1 MNIHKRYQGKWQL
14 STFSTAFNRTYV
26 FFHLS
31 RLIFS
36 IGVIHVIISPSREKR
51 AAMKLSINQSELL
64 NALSIVQKGITS
76 RSTLPVLSGIFVQAK
91 GDGVTFQTTDLELS
105 IQYSTSALVE
115 EEGQTVLPGKL
126 VVDIVKNLPDAAVH
140 IDTNDDSAIISCETS
155 SFSIRCLN
163 PLDFP
168 GFPKVATDQQISIPF
183 DTFSAMVRKVCRVVS
198 RDESRAILTGV
209 LIEVE
214 DQKLKMVA
222 TDSYRLA
229 VTETP
234 IEGITD
240 DFSAVLAGTFV
251 SDLSGLPKTGS
262 DIQLAL
268 AENQIIVSY
277 AGTVFVNRRIEG
289 RYPNYKQL
297 IPNSYETRCL
307 VERSALSSAVKRASL
322 LERSGSQVRLDINVA
337 SQTIQLTTNQDVG
350 STQEIVKAEIEGADV
365 EIGFNSHYVN
375 KGLSVMDSGTVSL
388 EIQGSLKPGI
398 MKGAGDENYLY
409 LVMPVRL

>member
-1 MNIHKRYQGKWQL
+1 
-14 STFSTAFNRTYV
+14 
-26 FFHLS
+26 
-31 RLIFS
+31 
-36 IGVIHVIISPSREKR
+36 
-51 AAMKLSINQSELL
+51 MKLSINQSELL

-76 RSTLPVLSGIFVQAK
+76 RSTLPVLSGILVQTK
-91 GDGVTFQTTDLELS
+91 GDEVTFQTTDLELS
-105 IQYSTSALVE
+105 IQYTTSALVE

-126 VVDIVKNLPDAAVH
+126 VVDIVKNLPDSAVH
-140 IDTNDDSAIISCETS
+140 IDTNDDSAIISCEAS

-163 PLDFP
+163 PVDFP
-168 GFPKVATDQQISIPF
+168 GFPKVVTDQQISIPF
-183 DTFSAMVRKVCRVVS
+183 EIFSSMARKVCRVVS
-198 RDESRAILTGV
+198 RDESRVILTGV

-234 IEGITD
+234 IEGVSD

-251 SDLSGLPKTGS
+251 SDLAGLPKTGN

-307 VERSALSSAVKRASL
+307 VERSALASAVKRASL

-337 SQTIQLTTNQDVG
+337 SQTIQLTTSQDVG
-350 STQEIVKAEIEGADV
+350 STQEIVKAEIEGDDV

-375 KGLSVMDSGTVSL
+375 EGLAVMESGQVSL

-398 MKGAGDENYLY
+398 MKGADDENYLY
-409 LVMPVRL
+409 LIMPVRL